1 MRPEILDATVV
12 TMENKINTINH
23 IKVVSKEKP
32 YIGRIPA
39 NLRKSGEG
47 TWEIEGL
54 MTSLSDV
61 VTNTLLELTD
71 GTYRVK
77 ETNVGQETQISS
89 QIDDFTNSDTGKMVI
104 PDTKATPRI
113 NKSLVK
119 WKMCVPYLK

>member
-1 MRPEILDATVV
+1 
-12 TMENKINTINH
+12 
-23 IKVVSKEKP
+23 
-32 YIGRIPA
+32 
-39 NLRKSGEG
+39 
-47 TWEIEGL
+47 

-89 QIDDFTNSDTGKMVI
+89 QIDDFTSSDTGKMVI
-104 PDTKATPRI
+104 PDTQATPRI

-119 WKMCVPYLK
+119 